1 MLSACPSTVS
11 AESNEK
17 MEQDEKR
24 YTIDVF
30 ENHIRRKEN
39 DDDFIIKFRLS
50 FFSITYYVG
59 QSIGLDNI

>member
-1 MLSACPSTVS
+1 MLSACPSIVS

-50 FFSITYYVG
+50 FFSIT
-59 QSIGLDNI
+59 